1 MIDYSTHRIYNN
13 VVMKVAK
20 ETLDK
25 LRIPIMLVIDL
36 ALVNLSIFLA
46 FAIRFDWR
54 FTSLIASPCLYF
66 MIWAAIIRI
75 ILFYIL
81 GMYQWSFRYASISE
95 AINVFKSVT
104 IGSLLLVAIAF
115 FTQRTEIGRSV
126 LLIDYLAC
134 LFFTGTS
141 RFLPRVLIKFKQL
154 QSSNLKRALIVGA
167 GAAGEMVAREM
178 ISARKRL
185 YQPVGFIDD
194 NPNKLN
200 SRIHGVK
207 VLGSIE
213 DIDRV
218 INYHN
223 IEEIVIAVPSATG
236 KTIRDI
242 VSKCEKAEVKI
253 KTVPEL
259 HKILTGEVTIKHIR
273 DVKPE
278 DLLGRETVN
287 INTRD
292 VSLFLKGKVVLITG
306 AAGTIGSE
314 LSRQI
319 AKFNP
324 GQMVLYDLN
333 ENNLYFLEMELK
345 ANYPHLEHR
354 TIVGDIKDIGLL
366 KNTFSKYRP
375 NVVFHSA
382 AHKHVPLMEENPI
395 AAVKN
400 NIIGTRNLVY
410 ASEHYGVERFV
421 MISTDK
427 AVNPTSA
434 MGASKRIAEMMIQ
447 SKAKT
452 ARTKFMAVRFGN
464 VIGSSGSVVPIFK
477 QQIENGKPLTVTHPE
492 VKRFF
497 MTASEAAQLVM
508 QAGAIGKGAEIFIL
522 DMGEQIKI
530 VDLAK
535 NLITLSGLEPGRDIE
550 IKFVGLRPGEKMMEE
565 MLLDVEHDKATKHDK
580 IYIAQPDSF
589 DLSLLRKDLK
599 VLERLAGLMDEER
612 VIAKIKEMVPAYK
625 PNGRHDAKGQ

>member
-1 MIDYSTHRIYNN
+1 MA
-13 VVMKVAK
+13 MKGAR
-20 ETLDK
+20 EILDK
-25 LRIPIMLVIDL
+25 IRMPIMLVIDL
-36 ALVNLSIFLA
+36 ALVNLSMFLA

-54 FTSLIASPCLYF
+54 FTSLIAFPCLYF
-66 MIWAAIIRI
+66 MMWTAILRSV
-75 ILFYIL
+75 LFYIF

-104 IGSLLLVAIAF
+104 IGSLVLVAIAF

-134 LFFTGTS
+134 LFFIGSS
-141 RFLPRVLIKFKQL
+141 RFLPRVLIKFRQL
-154 QSSNLKRALIVGA
+154 KSSNLKRALIVGA

-178 ISARKRL
+178 INAKKRI

-200 SRIHGVK
+200 SRIHGVR
-207 VLGSIE
+207 VLGRIE
-213 DIDRV
+213 DIKKV
-218 INYHN
+218 INYFN
-223 IEEIVIAVPSATG
+223 IEEVVIAVPSATG

-242 VSKCEKAEVKI
+242 VSKCEKTDVKI

-278 DLLGRETVN
+278 DLLGREAVN
-287 INTRD
+287 INTQD
-292 VSLFLKGKVVLITG
+292 ISLFLKDKVILITG

-314 LSRQI
+314 LLRQI

-324 GQMVLYDLN
+324 GQLILYDLN
-333 ENNLYFLEMELK
+333 ENGLYFLEMELK
-345 ANYPHLEHR
+345 ANYPQLKYK
-354 TIVGDIKDIGLL
+354 TIIGDIKDIGLL
-366 KNTFSKYRP
+366 KSVFSKYRP
-375 NVVFHSA
+375 NIAFHSA
-382 AHKHVPLMEENPI
+382 AHKHVPLMEGNPI
-395 AAVKN
+395 AAIKN

-452 ARTKFMAVRFGN
+452 SRTKFMAVRFGN

-477 QQIENGKPLTVTHPE
+477 QQIESGKPLMVTHPE

-508 QAGAIGKGAEIFIL
+508 QAGAIGKGGEVLIL

-530 VDLAK
+530 VDLAR
-535 NLITLSGLEPGRDIE
+535 NLITLSGLEPDKDIE
-550 IKFVGLRPGEKMMEE
+550 IKFIGLRPGEKMMEE
-565 MLLDVEHDKATKHDK
+565 MLLDIEHNKATKHDK
-580 IYIAQPDSF
+580 IYIAQPNNF
-589 DLSLLRKDLK
+589 DALQLRKDIK
-599 VLERLAGLMDEER
+599 TLERLANLMDEEKA
-612 VIAKIKEMVPAYK
+612 IAKIKEIVPTYK
-625 PNGRHDAKGQ
+625 PNEKYNGSN